1 MVEPQVQ
8 TLFVQLALVLV
19 AARLLGRLA
28 RRVGVAPVV
37 GELLTGIVLGQSLL
51 GAVFPGAYAAVFPA
65 DGETLAP
72 FAAVGLVLLLVLAG
86 VETDLAFV
94 RRRAVGAVAV
104 TAGGVA
110 VPFSLG
116 FVYTWALPSA
126 YLASTG
132 RVVVGLFLATALSVS
147 AVPVIARILADL
159 DATGRD
165 VGQLILAAAMLTD
178 VVGWVLVAL
187 IAGIHQ
193 SETAALGDL
202 ATTVGLLVVF
212 VVAAFAV
219 GRPLVEGLLRR
230 VETARTP
237 TLSAFSVVVLAAFVG
252 VAVALTLG
260 IETGVGAFVVGLV
273 VGRSD
278 SLDPLALQTLERVT
292 LGLFAPLFFGS
303 AGLAADVSGIVQ
315 PSAALA
321 ALGMLVVAVVGKF
334 AGAYLGAVVAG
345 LDRWEGFCLGAGLN
359 ARGAVEIVV
368 AAIGLSLGI
377 LSPILYTAVVLV
389 AILTSIMA
397 SPLLRWGLQ
406 HVD

>member
-1 MVEPQVQ
+1 MVEAQIQ
-8 TLFVQLALVLV
+8 TLFVQLSIVLV
-19 AARLLGRLA
+19 AARLLGRIA
-28 RRVGVAPVV
+28 RRLGVAPVV

-51 GAVFPGAYAAVFPA
+51 GAVLPGTYAAVFPA
-65 DGETLAP
+65 DGEALAP

-104 TAGGVA
+104 TVGSVA
-110 VPFSLG
+110 FPFALG
-116 FVYTWALPSA
+116 FAYTWVLPTA
-126 YLASTG
+126 YLASTD
-132 RVVVGLFLATALSVS
+132 RVVVGLFLGTALSVS
-147 AVPVIARILADL
+147 AVPVIARILDDL

-165 VGQLILAAAMLTD
+165 VGQLILASAMLTD
-178 VVGWVLVAL
+178 VVGWTLVAL
-187 IAGIHQ
+187 IAGIHR
-193 SETAALGDL
+193 SERATLGDL
-202 ATTVGLLVVF
+202 ATTVGLLVAF
-212 VVAAFAV
+212 VVAAFAI
-219 GRPLVEGLLRR
+219 GRPLVKGLLRR

-260 IETGVGAFVVGLV
+260 VEMGVGAFVVGLV
-273 VGRSD
+273 VGGND
-278 SLDPLALQTLERVT
+278 VLDPLALQTLEHVT

-303 AGLAADVSGIVQ
+303 AGLAADVSGIVE
-315 PSAALA
+315 PAAALA
-321 ALGMLVVAVVGKF
+321 AIGMLAVAVVGKF

-377 LSPILYTAVVLV
+377 LSPVLYTAVVLV
-389 AILTSIMA
+389 AILTSIVA
-397 SPLLRWGLQ
+397 SPLLRWGLR